1 MGTNA
6 RHARLLDVTRI
17 QIRQTGEGAT
27 DVKRLAILGS
37 TGSIGVSTL
46 DIVARFPDRFEVTAL
61 AAGKNLTRLGEQIR
75 AFQPG
80 LVSVAREDDVP
91 ALCRAAPDYGGAVVW
106 GADGLHDVATH
117 APADLV
123 VAALVGALGLP
134 PTLAA
139 IRAGKDVALANKEA
153 LVVSGE
159 LMTREAA
166 GRGVRLL
173 PVDSEHNAVF
183 QALHGHR
190 RADVKR
196 IILTASGGPF
206 LHRPADDFV
215 GIRVADALQHPTWK
229 MGDKITIDSAT
240 LMNKGLEVIEARWL
254 FDLPA
259 AQVSVMVHPQSI
271 VHSMV
276 EYVDGSMLAQLGI
289 PDMRVPI
296 SYVLAYPERLP
307 LEALP
312 PLNLAEAARLEFL
325 EPDFDKFPCLGLAYT
340 ALERGGTCPA
350 VLNAANEVTV
360 GRFLAGRLAFP
371 DIADINA
378 RVLAAHEP
386 RAADDLDRILAA
398 DAWARERTEA
408 LADERPSLSERT
420 AAA

>member
-1 MGTNA
+1 M
-6 RHARLLDVTRI
+6 
-17 QIRQTGEGAT
+17 
-27 DVKRLAILGS
+27 KRLAILGS

-46 DIVARFPDRFEVTAL
+46 DVAARFPDRFQIAAL

-75 AFQPG
+75 AFRPR

-91 ALCRAAPDYGGAVVW
+91 ALRRVIPDYDGDVLW
-106 GADGLHDVATH
+106 GADGLHEVATY
-117 APADLV
+117 AEADLV

-139 IRAGKDVALANKEA
+139 VRAGKDVALANKEA

-166 GRGVRLL
+166 RRGVRLL

-190 RADVKR
+190 REDVKR
-196 IILTASGGPF
+196 VVLTASGGPF
-206 LHRPADDFV
+206 LHRAAEDF
-215 GIRVADALQHPTWK
+215 GSIRVADALQHPTWK

-276 EYVDGSMLAQLGI
+276 EYVDGSVLAQLGI

-307 LEALP
+307 LDALP
-312 PLNLAEAARLEFL
+312 SLNLTEAGRLEFL
-325 EPDFDKFPCLGLAYT
+325 EPDVDKFPCLGLAYT

-371 DIADINA
+371 DIADVNA
-378 RVLAAHEP
+378 RVLAAHESRP
-386 RAADDLDRILAA
+386 ADDLDRIMAA
-398 DAWARERTEA
+398 DAWARARAES
-408 LADERPSLSERT
+408 LADERTGMSERT

>member
-1 MGTNA
+1 M
-6 RHARLLDVTRI
+6 
-17 QIRQTGEGAT
+17 
-27 DVKRLAILGS
+27 KRLAILGS

-46 DIVARFPDRFEVTAL
+46 DVVARFPDRFRVAAL

-75 AFQPG
+75 AFRPG
-80 LVSVAREDDVP
+80 LVSVAREADVP
-91 ALCRAAPDYGGAVVW
+91 ALRRIVPDYDGDVLW
-106 GADGLHDVATH
+106 GADGLHDVATS
-117 APADLV
+117 AEADLV

-139 IRAGKDVALANKEA
+139 VRAGKDVALANKEA

-166 GRGVRLL
+166 RRGVRLL

-196 IILTASGGPF
+196 VVLTASGGPF
-206 LHRPADDFV
+206 LHRPAEDF
-215 GIRVADALQHPTWK
+215 GSIRVADALQHPTWK

-276 EYVDGSMLAQLGI
+276 EYVDGSVLAQLGI

-307 LEALP
+307 LDTLP
-312 PLNLAEAARLEFL
+312 SLDLTEAARLEFL

-360 GRFLAGRLAFP
+360 DRFLAGRLAFP
-371 DIADINA
+371 DIAAVNA
-378 RVLAAHEP
+378 RVLADHESRP
-386 RAADDLDRILAA
+386 ADDLDRILAA
-398 DAWARERTEA
+398 DAWARARAES
-408 LADERPSLSERT
+408 LADARTGVSERP

>member
-1 MGTNA
+1 M
-6 RHARLLDVTRI
+6 
-17 QIRQTGEGAT
+17 
-27 DVKRLAILGS
+27 KRLAILGS

-46 DIVARFPDRFEVTAL
+46 DVVARFPDRFRIAAL
-61 AAGKNLTRLGEQIR
+61 AAGKNLTKLGEQIR
-75 AFQPG
+75 AFRPG
-80 LVSVAREDDVP
+80 LVSVAREADVP
-91 ALCRAAPDYGGAVVW
+91 ALRRVVPDYDGDVLW
-106 GADGLHDVATH
+106 GADGLHDVATS
-117 APADLV
+117 AEADLV

-139 IRAGKDVALANKEA
+139 VRAGKDVALANKEA

-166 GRGVRLL
+166 RRGVRLL

-196 IILTASGGPF
+196 IVLTASGGPF
-206 LHRPADDFV
+206 LHRAAEDF
-215 GIRVADALQHPTWK
+215 GSIRVADALQHPTWK

-276 EYVDGSMLAQLGI
+276 EYVDGSVLAQLGI

-307 LEALP
+307 LDALP
-312 PLNLAEAARLEFL
+312 SLDLAEAARLEFL

-371 DIADINA
+371 DIADVNA
-378 RVLAAHEP
+378 RVLADHESRP
-386 RAADDLDRILAA
+386 ADDLDRILAA
-398 DAWARERTEA
+398 DAWARARAES
-408 LADERPSLSERT
+408 LADARTGVSERT

>member
-1 MGTNA
+1 M
-6 RHARLLDVTRI
+6 
-17 QIRQTGEGAT
+17 
-27 DVKRLAILGS
+27 KRLAILGS

-46 DIVARFPDRFEVTAL
+46 DVAARFPDRFQIAAL

-75 AFQPG
+75 AFRPR

-91 ALCRAAPDYGGAVVW
+91 ALHRIVPDYDGDVLW
-106 GADGLHDVATH
+106 GADGLHEVATC
-117 APADLV
+117 AEADLV

-139 IRAGKDVALANKEA
+139 VRAGKDVALANKEA

-166 GRGVRLL
+166 RRGVRLL

-190 RADVKR
+190 REDVKR
-196 IILTASGGPF
+196 IVLTASGGPF
-206 LHRPADDFV
+206 LYRAAEDF
-215 GIRVADALQHPTWK
+215 GSIRVADALQHPTWK

-276 EYVDGSMLAQLGI
+276 EYVDGSVLAQLGI

-307 LEALP
+307 LDALP
-312 PLNLAEAARLEFL
+312 SLNLAEAARLEFL
-325 EPDFDKFPCLGLAYT
+325 EPDVDKFPCLGLAYT
-340 ALERGGTCPA
+340 ALERGGTYPA

-371 DIADINA
+371 DIADVNA
-378 RVLAAHEP
+378 RVLAAHESRP
-386 RAADDLDRILAA
+386 ADDLDRILAA
-398 DAWARERTEA
+398 DAWARARAES
-408 LADERPSLSERT
+408 LADERTGISERT

>member
-1 MGTNA
+1 M
-6 RHARLLDVTRI
+6 
-17 QIRQTGEGAT
+17 
-27 DVKRLAILGS
+27 KRLAILGS

-46 DIVARFPDRFEVTAL
+46 DVVARFPDRFEVTAL
-61 AAGKNLTRLGEQIR
+61 AAGKNLARLGEQIL

-91 ALCRAAPDYGGAVVW
+91 ALRRAVPDYGGAVVW

-139 IRAGKDVALANKEA
+139 VRAGKDVALANKEA

-166 GRGVRLL
+166 FRGVRLL

-190 RADVKR
+190 RAEVKR

-206 LHRPADDFV
+206 LHRPADDFA

-229 MGDKITIDSAT
+229 MGEKITIDSAT

-259 AQVSVMVHPQSI
+259 AQVAVMVHPQSI

-276 EYVDGSMLAQLGI
+276 EYVDGSVLAQLGI

-312 PLNLAEAARLEFL
+312 SLNLAEAARLEFL

-360 GRFLAGRLAFP
+360 ARFLAGRLAFP

-378 RVLAAHEP
+378 RVLAAHES
-386 RAADDLDRILAA
+386 RAADDLGRILAA
-398 DAWARERTEA
+398 DAWARERAEA
-408 LADERPSLSERT
+408 LADERPRLSERT

>member
-1 MGTNA
+1 M
-6 RHARLLDVTRI
+6 
-17 QIRQTGEGAT
+17 
-27 DVKRLAILGS
+27 KRLAILGS

-46 DIVARFPDRFEVTAL
+46 DVVARFPDRFRIAAL
-61 AAGKNLTRLGEQIR
+61 AAGKNLTRLGAQIR
-75 AFQPG
+75 AFRPG

-91 ALCRAAPDYGGAVVW
+91 ALRRIVPDYDGDVLW
-106 GADGLHDVATH
+106 GADGLHDVATY
-117 APADLV
+117 AEADLV

-139 IRAGKDVALANKEA
+139 VRAGKDVALANKEA

-166 GRGVRLL
+166 RRGVRLL

-196 IILTASGGPF
+196 IVLTASGGPF
-206 LHRPADDFV
+206 LHRAAEDF
-215 GIRVADALQHPTWK
+215 GSIRVADALQHPTWK

-276 EYVDGSMLAQLGI
+276 EYVDGSVLAQLGI

-307 LEALP
+307 LDALP
-312 PLNLAEAARLEFL
+312 SLDLAEAARLEFL
-325 EPDFDKFPCLGLAYT
+325 EPDVDKFPCLGLAYT

-371 DIADINA
+371 DIAAVNA
-378 RVLAAHEP
+378 RVLADHEP
-386 RAADDLDRILAA
+386 RPADDLDRILAA
-398 DAWARERTEA
+398 DAWARARAES
-408 LADERPSLSERT
+408 LADARTGTSERT

>member
-1 MGTNA
+1 M
-6 RHARLLDVTRI
+6 
-17 QIRQTGEGAT
+17 
-27 DVKRLAILGS
+27 KRLAILGS

-46 DIVARFPDRFEVTAL
+46 DVVARFPDRFEVTAL
-61 AAGKNLTRLGEQIR
+61 AAGKNLIRFGEQIR
-75 AFQPG
+75 AFRPS

-91 ALCRAAPDYGGAVVW
+91 ALRRAVPDYGGAVVW
-106 GADGLHDVATH
+106 GTEGLHDVATH
-117 APADLV
+117 VPADLV

-139 IRAGKDVALANKEA
+139 VRAGKDVALANKEA

-166 GRGVRLL
+166 RRGVRLL

-206 LHRPADDFV
+206 LHRSADDFAC
-215 GIRVADALQHPTWK
+215 IRVADALQHPTWK

-254 FDLPA
+254 FDLPT

-276 EYVDGSMLAQLGI
+276 EYVDGSVLAQLGI

-312 PLNLAEAARLEFL
+312 SLNLAEVARLEFL

-371 DIADINA
+371 DIANVNA

-386 RAADDLDRILAA
+386 RTADDLDRILAA
-398 DAWARERTEA
+398 DAWARERAEA
-408 LADERPSLSERT
+408 LADERSSLSERT

>member
-1 MGTNA
+1 M
-6 RHARLLDVTRI
+6 
-17 QIRQTGEGAT
+17 
-27 DVKRLAILGS
+27 KRLAILGS

-46 DIVARFPDRFEVTAL
+46 DVVARFPDRFRIAAL

-75 AFQPG
+75 AFRPG
-80 LVSVAREDDVP
+80 LVSVAREADVP
-91 ALCRAAPDYGGAVVW
+91 ALRRVVPDYDGAVLW
-106 GADGLHDVATH
+106 GADGLHDVATY
-117 APADLV
+117 AEADLV

-139 IRAGKDVALANKEA
+139 VRAGKDVALANKEA

-166 GRGVRLL
+166 RRGVRLL

-183 QALHGHR
+183 QAMHGHR

-196 IILTASGGPF
+196 IVLTASGGPF
-206 LHRPADDFV
+206 LHRPAEDF
-215 GIRVADALQHPTWK
+215 GSIRVADALQHPTWK

-276 EYVDGSMLAQLGI
+276 EYVDGSVLAQLGI

-307 LEALP
+307 LDALP
-312 PLNLAEAARLEFL
+312 SLDLAEAARLEFL

-340 ALERGGTCPA
+340 ALDRGGTCPA

-371 DIADINA
+371 DIADVNA
-378 RVLAAHEP
+378 RVLADHESRP
-386 RAADDLDRILAA
+386 ADDLDRILAA
-398 DAWARERTEA
+398 DAWARARAES
-408 LADERPSLSERT
+408 LADARTGVSERT

>member
-1 MGTNA
+1 M
-6 RHARLLDVTRI
+6 
-17 QIRQTGEGAT
+17 
-27 DVKRLAILGS
+27 KRLAILGS

-46 DIVARFPDRFEVTAL
+46 DVVARFPDRFRIAAL

-75 AFQPG
+75 AFRPR
-80 LVSVAREDDVP
+80 LVSVAREGDVP
-91 ALCRAAPDYGGAVVW
+91 ALRRAVPEYDGDVLW
-106 GADGLHDVATH
+106 GAAGLHAVATS
-117 APADLV
+117 AEADLV

-139 IRAGKDVALANKEA
+139 VRAGKDVALANKEA

-166 GRGVRLL
+166 RRGVRLL

-190 RADVKR
+190 RTDVKR
-196 IILTASGGPF
+196 IVLTASGGPF
-206 LHRPADDFV
+206 LHRATEDF
-215 GIRVADALQHPTWK
+215 GSIRVADALRHPTWK

-259 AQVSVMVHPQSI
+259 EQVSVMVHPQSI

-276 EYVDGSMLAQLGI
+276 EYVDGSVLAQLGI

-312 PLNLAEAARLEFL
+312 SLDLAEAARLEFL

-371 DIADINA
+371 DIADVNA
-378 RVLAAHEP
+378 RVLAAHESRP
-386 RAADDLDRILAA
+386 ADDLDRILAA
-398 DAWARERTEA
+398 DVWARARAEV
-408 LADERPSLSERT
+408 LADERTGVSERP

>member
-1 MGTNA
+1 M
-6 RHARLLDVTRI
+6 
-17 QIRQTGEGAT
+17 
-27 DVKRLAILGS
+27 KRLAILGS

-46 DIVARFPDRFEVTAL
+46 DVVARFPDRFRIAAL

-75 AFQPG
+75 AFRPR

-91 ALCRAAPDYGGAVVW
+91 ALRRVVPEYGGDVLW
-106 GADGLHDVATH
+106 GADGLHDVATS
-117 APADLV
+117 AEADLV

-139 IRAGKDVALANKEA
+139 VRAGKDVALANKEA

-166 GRGVRLL
+166 RRGVRLL

-190 RADVKR
+190 RTDVKR
-196 IILTASGGPF
+196 IVLTASGGPF
-206 LHRPADDFV
+206 LYRAAEDF
-215 GIRVADALQHPTWK
+215 GSIRVADALRHPTWK

-276 EYVDGSMLAQLGI
+276 EYVDGSVLAQLGL

-307 LEALP
+307 LDALP
-312 PLNLAEAARLEFL
+312 SLDLAEAARLEFL
-325 EPDFDKFPCLGLAYT
+325 EPDFDKFPCLGLAYA

-371 DIADINA
+371 DIPDVNA
-378 RVLAAHEP
+378 RVLAAHESRP
-386 RAADDLDRILAA
+386 ADDLDRILAA
-398 DAWARERTEA
+398 DAWARARAEV
-408 LADERPSLSERT
+408 LADERTGVSERP

>member
-1 MGTNA
+1 M
-6 RHARLLDVTRI
+6 
-17 QIRQTGEGAT
+17 
-27 DVKRLAILGS
+27 KRLAILGS

-46 DIVARFPDRFEVTAL
+46 DVVARFPDRFRIAAL

-75 AFQPG
+75 AFRPG
-80 LVSVAREDDVP
+80 LVSVAREADVP
-91 ALCRAAPDYGGAVVW
+91 ALRRMVPDYDGDVLW
-106 GADGLHDVATH
+106 GADGLHDVATY
-117 APADLV
+117 AEADLV

-139 IRAGKDVALANKEA
+139 VRAGKDVALANKEA

-166 GRGVRLL
+166 RRGVRLL

-196 IILTASGGPF
+196 IVLTASGGPF
-206 LHRPADDFV
+206 LHRAAEDF
-215 GIRVADALQHPTWK
+215 GSIRVADALQHPTWK

-259 AQVSVMVHPQSI
+259 ARVSVMVHPQSI

-276 EYVDGSMLAQLGI
+276 EYVDGSVLAQLGI

-307 LEALP
+307 LDALP
-312 PLNLAEAARLEFL
+312 SLDLAEAARLEFL

-371 DIADINA
+371 DIADVNA
-378 RVLAAHEP
+378 RVLAAHESRP
-386 RAADDLDRILAA
+386 ADDLDRILAA
-398 DAWARERTEA
+398 DAWARARAES
-408 LADERPSLSERT
+408 LADARTGVSERT